1 MPGNHPNLNKAGYMD
16 TEHSDMVS
24 QSRCVNSRRFRWYM
38 ATVASGLLMGSVA
51 VAATRDLTTLPI
63 EQLLTL
69 EVYSAS
75 KFPQKISEA
84 PSAVTIITAADI
96 KAYGHR
102 TLADILRSIR
112 GLYVTNDRNY
122 QYLGARGFGRPGDYN
137 SRLLM
142 LVDGYRIN
150 DNVYDGALIDTGF
163 LVDVDLIER
172 VEFVPG
178 PGSAVY
184 GNNAFFGVVNVIT
197 RSAKD
202 VRGLELSAET
212 GSAGAR
218 KGRATYGHSDKDGVS
233 YLLSATNFDADG
245 ENLFYPEFDDPAQ
258 NNGVAAGL
266 DHDRH
271 QSLFAKIS
279 SGAFLLTAGH
289 TERTKGIPTA
299 SYEQVFNDPRSHT
312 VDTQTFVNLQ
322 YDDDYTSDLNILT
335 RLFYGRYEYGGNY
348 VYDYPP
354 VTLNRDET
362 VSQWWGA
369 EFKFVNR
376 AYSGHKLVL
385 GAEYQRDTRKDQ
397 FNFDIDPAAIY
408 LDDRRRGS
416 HAGVYVEDEITLRDD
431 LLLNAG
437 LRHDRQTGVSGQNNP
452 RVALVYRMT
461 EPTTLKAIYG
471 TAFRAPNAFER
482 YYLANP
488 GQYKLN
494 PDLRPEEIA
503 TYEFVLEHYFDS
515 NSRVTLS
522 AYDYKI
528 DDLITLTTDPS
539 DGVLVYRNL
548 DKVEARGIELEAEQA
563 RGNGLRW
570 RASYALQRTE
580 DAITGMVLTN
590 SPRHLAKLNFMTPLP
605 ATTWRG
611 GLEWQYTDRRR
622 TLSGGK
628 TASYALTNL
637 TLSNGQL
644 VKGLEMSASLYNL
657 LDKSY
662 ADPGGE
668 EHLQDVIPQDGR
680 GWRLKLNYRY

>member
-1 MPGNHPNLNKAGYMD
+1 
-16 TEHSDMVS
+16 
-24 QSRCVNSRRFRWYM
+24 M
-38 ATVASGLLMGSVA
+38 ATAVTGLLMGTAA

-142 LVDGYRIN
+142 LVDGYRLN

-197 RSAKD
+197 RSARD
-202 VRGLELSAET
+202 VPGLELSAEA
-212 GSAGAR
+212 GSSDAH
-218 KGRATYGHSDKDGVS
+218 KERATYGRSNPDGVS

-258 NNGVAAGL
+258 NNGVAVGL

-271 QSLFAKIS
+271 QSLFTKIS

-289 TERTKGIPTA
+289 VERTKGIPTA
-299 SYEQVFNDPRSHT
+299 SYEQVFNDARSHT
-312 VDTQTFVNLQ
+312 VDTHTFANLQ
-322 YDDDYTSDLNILT
+322 FEDDFASGLNLLA
-335 RLFYGRYEYGGNY
+335 RLFYGRYEYRGDY

-354 VTLNRDET
+354 VTLNRDKT
-362 VSQWWGA
+362 VGQWWGT
-369 EFKFVNR
+369 EFKFMSR

-385 GAEYQRDTRKDQ
+385 GAEYQHDTRKDQ
-397 FNFDIDPAAIY
+397 FNFDVDPAATY
-408 LDDRRRGS
+408 LDDRHRGS
-416 HAGVYVEDEITLRDD
+416 HAGVYVEDEITLRED

-437 LRHDRQTGVSGQNNP
+437 LRHDKQSGVSGQNNP

-471 TAFRAPNAFER
+471 TAFRAPNTFER

-503 TYEFVLEHYFDS
+503 TYELVLEHYLDS
-515 NSRVTLS
+515 NSRITLS
-522 AYDYKI
+522 AYDYRI
-528 DDLITLTTDPS
+528 DDLITLVTDPS
-539 DGVLVYRNL
+539 DGALVYQNL
-548 DKVEARGIELEAEQA
+548 DKAEARGMELEVEQA

-580 DAITGMVLTN
+580 DAITGMILTN
-590 SPRHLAKLNFMTPLP
+590 SPRHLAKLNLTAPLLRSV
-605 ATTWRG
+605 WRG

-622 TLSGGK
+622 TLAGGESS
-628 TASYALTNL
+628 SYAVMNL
-637 TLSNGQL
+637 TVNSGQL
-644 VKGLEMSASLYNL
+644 AKGLEISASLYNL
-657 LDKSY
+657 FDKTYS
-662 ADPGGE
+662 DPGGE

>member
-1 MPGNHPNLNKAGYMD
+1 MSADHPASA
-16 TEHSDMVS
+16 TRIHSAH
-24 QSRCVNSRRFRWYM
+24 SRRYGRFL
-38 ATVASGLLMGSVA
+38 VAAVTGLLLAGAA

-96 KAYGHR
+96 RAYGHR

-112 GLYVTNDRNY
+112 GLYVTSDRNY

-137 SRLLM
+137 SRLLV
-142 LVDGYRIN
+142 LVDGYRLN
-150 DNVYDGALIDTGF
+150 DNVYDGALIDSGF

-184 GNNAFFGVVNVIT
+184 GNNAFFGVVNVVT
-197 RSAKD
+197 RHPGDAA
-202 VRGLELSAET
+202 GLELSAET

-218 KGRATYGHSDKDGVS
+218 KGRATYGHSDPDGLS
-233 YLLSATNFDADG
+233 YLLSARNFDADG
-245 ENLFYPEFDDPAQ
+245 ENLFYPEFNDPTQ

-266 DHDRH
+266 DHDRA
-271 QSLFAKIS
+271 QSFFARLS
-279 SGAFLLTAGH
+279 TGAMQFTGGRV
-289 TERTKGIPTA
+289 ERTKGVPTA
-299 SYEQVFNDPRSHT
+299 SFEQIFNDARSHT
-312 VDTQTFVNLQ
+312 VDTHTYANLQ
-322 YDDDYTSDLNILT
+322 FEDDIAPSLNLLA
-335 RLFYGRYEYGGNY
+335 RVFYGRYEYRGDY

-362 VSQWWGA
+362 VSQWWGT
-369 EFKFVNR
+369 EFKFMTH

-397 FNFDIDPAAIY
+397 FNFDLDPAAVY
-408 LDDRRRGS
+408 LDDRRRGNRV
-416 HAGVYVEDEITLRDD
+416 GVYVEDEITLTED

-452 RVALVYRMT
+452 RMALVYRLA

-471 TAFRAPNAFER
+471 TAFRAPSAFELF
-482 YYLANP
+482 YLANP

-503 TYEFVLEHYFDS
+503 TYELVLEHYLDP
-515 NSRVTLS
+515 NSRITLS
-522 AYDYKI
+522 AHDYKI
-528 DDLITLTTDPS
+528 DDLITLTTDPA
-539 DGVLVYRNL
+539 DGALVYQNL
-548 DKVEARGIELEAEQA
+548 DKVEARGIELEMEQA
-563 RGNGLRW
+563 RTNGARW
-570 RASYALQRTE
+570 RASYALQRAE
-580 DAITGMVLTN
+580 DAITGRALTN
-590 SPRHLAKLNFMTPLP
+590 SPRHLAKLNLTMPLP
-605 ATTWRG
+605 ATVWRG
-611 GLEWQYTDRRR
+611 GLEWQYTDQRR
-622 TLSGGK
+622 TLTGGE
-628 TASYALTNL
+628 TSSNVLTNL
-637 TLSNGQL
+637 TLSSDQL
-644 VKGLEMSASLYNL
+644 AKGLEVSASLYNL
-657 LDKSY
+657 FNKTY

-668 EHLQDVIPQDGR
+668 EHIQDVIPQDGR
-680 GWRLKLNYRY
+680 GWRLKLTYRY

>member
-1 MPGNHPNLNKAGYMD
+1 M
-16 TEHSDMVS
+16 
-24 QSRCVNSRRFRWYM
+24 
-38 ATVASGLLMGSVA
+38 GLVMGSA
-51 VAATRDLTTLPI
+51 IAATRDLTTLPI

-96 KAYGHR
+96 KAYGYR

-122 QYLGARGFGRPGDYN
+122 MYLGARGFGRPGDYN
-137 SRLLM
+137 SRILM

-150 DNVYDGALIDTGF
+150 DNVYDGALVDTGF
-163 LVDVDLIER
+163 PVDVDLIER

-178 PGSAVY
+178 PGSAIY
-184 GNNAFFGVVNVIT
+184 GNNAFFGVINVIT
-197 RSAKD
+197 RGGKD
-202 VRGLELSAET
+202 VQGLELSAET
-212 GSAGAR
+212 GNAGTR
-218 KGRATYGHSDKDGVS
+218 KGRVTYGRSNPDGLS
-233 YLLSATNFDADG
+233 YLLSATNFDSDG
-245 ENLFYPEFDDPAQ
+245 ENLFYPEFDTPAQ
-258 NNGVAAGL
+258 NNGVAVNL

-271 QSLFAKIS
+271 QSLFTKIS
-279 SGAFLLTAGH
+279 SGAFLFTGGH
-289 TERTKGIPTA
+289 AERTKGIPTA
-299 SYEQVFNDPRSHT
+299 SYDQVFNDPRSHT
-312 VDTQTFVNLQ
+312 VDMQTFANLQ
-322 YDDDYTSDLNILT
+322 FEDDLVSGLNLLA
-335 RLFYGRYEYGGNY
+335 RLFYGRYEYRGDY

-362 VSQWWGA
+362 VGQWWGT
-369 EFKFVNR
+369 EFKFMSH
-376 AYSGHKLVL
+376 AWSGHKLVL
-385 GAEYQRDTRKDQ
+385 GAEYQRDTRQ
-397 FNFDIDPAAIY
+397 EQSNFDVDPAAAY
-408 LDDRRRGS
+408 LDDRRHGS
-416 HAGVYVEDEITLRDD
+416 RAGVYVEDEISLREN

-452 RVALVYRMT
+452 RLALVYRMT

-471 TAFRAPNAFER
+471 TAFRAPNTFER

-503 TYEFVLEHYFDS
+503 TYELVLEHHLDS
-515 NSRVTLS
+515 NSRLTLS
-522 AYDYKI
+522 AYDYRI

-539 DGVLVYRNL
+539 DGTLVYQNL

-563 RGNGLRW
+563 RGSGLRW
-570 RASYALQRTE
+570 RASYALQRAE
-580 DAITGMVLTN
+580 DAISGMVLTN
-590 SPRHLAKLNFMTPLP
+590 SPRHLAKLNLTAPLP
-605 ATTWRG
+605 ATAWRG

-622 TLSGGK
+622 TLSGGE
-628 TASYALTNL
+628 TSPYALTNL
-637 TLSNGQL
+637 TLTSGQL
-644 VKGLEMSASLYNL
+644 AKGLEISASLYNL
-657 LDKSY
+657 LDRTC

-680 GWRLKLNYRY
+680 GWRMKLNYRY

>member
-1 MPGNHPNLNKAGYMD
+1 
-16 TEHSDMVS
+16 
-24 QSRCVNSRRFRWYM
+24 M
-38 ATVASGLLMGSVA
+38 ATAVTGLLIGSTA

-142 LVDGYRIN
+142 LVDGYRLN

-163 LVDVDLIER
+163 PVDVDLIER

-197 RSAKD
+197 RSARD
-202 VRGLELSAET
+202 VQGLELSAEA
-212 GSAGAR
+212 GSADTH
-218 KGRATYGHSDKDGVS
+218 KERATYGRSNPDGVS
-233 YLLSATNFDADG
+233 YLLSATNFDSDG
-245 ENLFYPEFDDPAQ
+245 ENLFYPEFDDPTQ
-258 NNGVAAGL
+258 NNGVAVGL

-271 QSLFAKIS
+271 QSLFTKIS

-289 TERTKGIPTA
+289 VERTKGIPTA
-299 SYEQVFNDPRSHT
+299 SYEQIFNDPRSHT
-312 VDTQTFVNLQ
+312 VDTQTFANLQ
-322 YDDDYTSDLNILT
+322 FEDDLASGLNLLA
-335 RLFYGRYEYGGNY
+335 RLFYGRYEYHGDY

-362 VSQWWGA
+362 VGQWWGT
-369 EFKFVNR
+369 EFKFMSR

-385 GAEYQRDTRKDQ
+385 GAEYQRDTRMDQ
-397 FNFDIDPAAIY
+397 SNFDVDPAAIY
-408 LDDRRRGS
+408 LDDHRRGS
-416 HAGVYVEDEITLRDD
+416 RAGVYVEDEITLRED

-471 TAFRAPNAFER
+471 TAFRAPNTFER

-494 PDLRPEEIA
+494 PDLRPEEID

-515 NSRVTLS
+515 SSRVTLS
-522 AYDYKI
+522 AYDYRI
-528 DDLITLTTDPS
+528 DDLITLITDPS
-539 DGVLVYRNL
+539 DGALVYQNI
-548 DKVEARGIELEAEQA
+548 DKVEARGMELEAEQA

-570 RASYALQRTE
+570 RVSYALQRTE
-580 DAITGMVLTN
+580 DAITGMILTN
-590 SPRHLAKLNFMTPLP
+590 SPRQLAKFNLTAPLP
-605 ATTWRG
+605 AGAWRG

-622 TLSGGK
+622 TLSGGE
-628 TASYALTNL
+628 TASHVLTNL
-637 TLSNGQL
+637 TLSSGRL
-644 VKGLEMSASLYNL
+644 VKGLEISASLYNL
-657 LDKSY
+657 FDKAYSG
-662 ADPGGE
+662 PGGE